1 MNYRPLLAFALFSVS
16 ASILAS
22 TSLCQEKVQ
31 DIQREI
37 GYAEKHNNQNRI
49 DGLTKARTQVEHN
62 CSDSQL
68 RADHAKEIAKQRDE
82 IVERKQQLEAARQ
95 KGDQEKI
102 AKQKHKLAEEQQALH
117 KLEARKY

>member
-1 MNYRPLLAFALFSVS
+1 MNYRTLLAIALFSVS
-16 ASILAS
+16 ASTLAS
-22 TSLCQEKVQ
+22 TNLCQEKLQ

-49 DGLTKARTQVEHN
+49 DGLKKARAQVERN

-82 IVERKQQLEAARQ
+82 IAERKHELDEARQ
-95 KGDQEKI
+95 KGDPEKI